1 MAKGLLKGLGSA
13 AKFAATGLVGG
24 KIIKAITGG
33 SKSKTPAAVST
44 ERAMPTPDDEAIR
57 NARKRAL
64 ISRSQAS
71 GRTSTILTGDD
82 GGKLGG

>member
-1 MAKGLLKGLGSA
+1 MAKGLLKTVGKV

-24 KIIKAITGG
+24 SIIKAITGG
-33 SKSKTPAAVST
+33 NKPKAPAAATT

-82 GGKLGG
+82 FGKLGG